1 MFQFNKFL
9 NIIPVQIKEG
19 IRMVSKH
26 IRAPILSTEAAIITT
41 RTCNQLQGNVL
52 TLVNH
57 RTKFSPS
64 LASSSYQL
72 VSNIHIIY
80 KNKMNF

>member
-1 MFQFNKFL
+1 
-9 NIIPVQIKEG
+9 
-19 IRMVSKH
+19 MVSKH

-41 RTCNQLQGNVL
+41 RTYNQLQGNVL

-72 VSNIHIIY
+72 VSNIHII
-80 KNKMNF
+80 